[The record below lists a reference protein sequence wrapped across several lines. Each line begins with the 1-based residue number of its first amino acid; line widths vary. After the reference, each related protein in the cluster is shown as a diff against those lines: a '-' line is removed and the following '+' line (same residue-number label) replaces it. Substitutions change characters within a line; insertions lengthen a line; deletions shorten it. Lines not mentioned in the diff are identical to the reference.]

1 MNIDLSKTNL
11 PAVTGNQFQFSA
23 QKETKKL
30 SQSWYKNAEIDAE
43 TAKTMLKSATEK
55 QLVPL
60 SHITKIIPNA
70 IKRKNVGV
78 KNLKSLNSADKK
90 Y

>member
-1 MNIDLSKTNL
+1 MDLSTTNL
-11 PAVTGNQFQFSA
+11 PSVTKNQFQFSA

-30 SQSWYKNAEIDAE
+30 AQSWYKNAELDAE
-43 TAKTMLKSATEK
+43 TAKNMLKSASEK

-70 IKRKNVGV
+70 IKRKNVGI
-78 KNLKSLNSADKK
+78 KNLKSLNSADKR